1 MLCFVICNQK
11 DDKAESDNKNTTPPH
26 VLLYFSRHTGCRHK
40 KYLHV
45 LLVFEGRGVL
55 FRLELQKGLDSFSL
69 NYLVQKVFSSFNLI
83 LPYKKEL
90 I

>member
-45 LLVFEGRGVL
+45 LLVFEGGGVVQTRTAKRLGFVFFELLGSKGVL
-55 FRLELQKGLDSFSL
+55 
-69 NYLVQKVFSSFNLI
+69 I
-83 LPYKKEL
+83 